1 MTFGEYF
8 RFLRREHMLSQR
20 DLADK
25 INVSY
30 TYISKIENDVF
41 PPPSKET
48 LEKIAKVFK
57 MNNANELLVEAKIIP
72 QENLDAIKDNKLLL
86 EFLINLSPEEISNIK
101 DISFKESNGS
111 TKIELGY

>member
-57 MNNANELLVEAKIIP
+57 MNNANELLLEAKIIP
-72 QENLDAIKDNKLLL
+72 EETLEAIKNNKELL
-86 EFLINLSPEEISNIK
+86 EFLLNSSPEDIANIK
-101 DISFKESNGS
+101 NITFVKTDNNSN
-111 TKIELGY
+111 TLELL